1 MNQSLKE
8 MVKISLAEYFETL
21 DGELPSDLYDKI
33 LAQVEE
39 PLFQEVLNRTRGN
52 QSLAAK
58 MLGINR
64 STLRVRVRQYNLI
77 IKEGI

>member
-39 PLFQEVLNRTRGN
+39 PLFQEVLKRTNGN
-52 QSLAAK
+52 QSRAAK
-58 MLGINR
+58 LLGINR
-64 STLRVRVRQYNLI
+64 STLRHRVRLYKLHQ
-77 IKEGI
+77 KE